1 MSGNVFVDTNVF
13 VYLFDADDPT
23 RQDIARSLID
33 RLAKE
38 ATIVVSTQVL
48 QEFYVSVTRK
58 LAEPLPPQQAMEATR
73 GLSTYR
79 VVQLDPSMIF
89 AAIAL
94 HEKEVA
100 RERKD
105 FFLGRVDRS
114 GSVGIVLRASNE
126 RGHATRK
133 AVRGSESRQSFH
145 TKPVVGTDVET
156 RVTPA
161 VPTSRR
167 FSERSISRA
176 RCSRFQPLRS
186 TLPQPARQ

>member
-1 MSGNVFVDTNVF
+1 MSGNVFVDTNVL

-23 RQDIARSLID
+23 KQETARSLMD

-58 LAEPLPPQQAMEATR
+58 LAEPLPSQHAMEATR

-94 HEKEVA
+94 HEKEKTSFWDALIVRA
-100 RERKD
+100 ALE
-105 FFLGRVDRS
+105 S
-114 GSVGIVLRASNE
+114 GCELLM
-126 RGHATRK
+126 
-133 AVRGSESRQSFH
+133 SEDMQH
-145 TKPVVGTDVET
+145 G
-156 RVTPA
+156 
-161 VPTSRR
+161 RR
-167 FSERSISRA
+167 FEDLKVDNPFNETGSRD
-176 RCSRFQPLRS
+176 
-186 TLPQPARQ
+186 

>member
-58 LAEPLPPQQAMEATR
+58 LAEPLPSQPAMEATR

-94 HEKEVA
+94 HEKEKTSFWDGLIVRA
-100 RERKD
+100 ALE
-105 FFLGRVDRS
+105 S
-114 GSVGIVLRASNE
+114 GCELLM
-126 RGHATRK
+126 
-133 AVRGSESRQSFH
+133 SEDMQH
-145 TKPVVGTDVET
+145 G
-156 RVTPA
+156 
-161 VPTSRR
+161 RR
-167 FSERSISRA
+167 FEGLKIDNPFIRNR
-176 RCSRFQPLRS
+176 
-186 TLPQPARQ
+186 